1 MRTKE
6 SVALPDETL
15 SYDGHSRGLEKE
27 LLFLFGFLG
36 TMPIIQ
42 IGGFSIF
49 TLLLCI
55 TVLFKLIVTRKIWV
69 RKVCVPYVLI
79 VICSVCSVV
88 SCLTSSIPEW
98 WKNAQWTEL
107 LWDFFYL
114 FLFLAYTGQ
123 RNCHLIINYMRGVF
137 VGAIF
142 QMVWGYF
149 QFVSYYIA
157 HIDINNM
164 IFVKLLNMVPN
175 ASQIMEENLKISGM
189 CWNSGNFAPLMLLG
203 YCFGEKS
210 ITKLLFAGMC
220 CMSGSRTLFLGFIA
234 VVVCEFIRTVYND
247 FFRSRVRIR
256 RKMVIYAVAI
266 LAVIFVGAQNQ
277 VVVGKVLGVR
287 DSLSSNVL
295 DSQSSARL
303 HARYWTS
310 VPHITKNNSLEKNL
324 LGFGLKSSG
333 YSQVLYYGQYAD
345 SKYAWVVECDFINN
359 LWSRG
364 YLGFILLYSWLFY
377 HFIKGARINYKYGL
391 FFIGLLVEGVT
402 YNVMFN
408 WCWVFL
414 LFCILYKDGL
424 QCLPSLDYSKKKKGE
439 RLFHGNYE

>member
-1 MRTKE
+1 MNCCDDR
-6 SVALPDETL
+6 
-15 SYDGHSRGLEKE
+15 SRGLEAK

-42 IGGFSIF
+42 IGGVTIF
-49 TLLLCI
+49 TFLLLSV
-55 TVLFKLIVTRKIWV
+55 VLFKLIITRKI
-69 RKVCVPYVLI
+69 RIRSVCVPYVLI
-79 VICSVCSVV
+79 VICSVCTVI
-88 SCLTSSIPEW
+88 SCMTSNIPEW

-123 RNCHLIINYMRGVF
+123 QNCHLIISYMRGVF
-137 VGAIF
+137 VAAIF
-142 QMVWGYF
+142 QMAWGYL
-149 QFVSYYIA
+149 QFVSFYLA
-157 HIDINNM
+157 HVDVNNM

-175 ASQIMEENLKISGM
+175 ASQLMEDDLKISGM

-203 YCFGEKS
+203 YCLSERKWM
-210 ITKLLFAGMC
+210 KLLFAGLC
-220 CMSGSRTLFLGFIA
+220 CMSGSRTLFLGFVA
-234 VVVCEFIRTVYND
+234 VVACEFARTIYNE
-247 FFRSRVRIR
+247 FFRSGVRVRK
-256 RKMVIYAVAI
+256 KMLFYAIAI
-266 LAVIFVGAQNQ
+266 FAVLLVGGHNQ
-277 VVVGKVLGVR
+277 IVVGKILGVR
-287 DSLSSNVL
+287 DSLSSKVL

-310 VPHITKNNSLEKNL
+310 IPHITKNNSLEKNL
-324 LGFGLKSSG
+324 LGYGLKSSG

-377 HFIKGARINYKYGL
+377 HFIKGARMNYRYGI
-391 FFIGLLVEGVT
+391 FFVGLLVEGVT

-424 QCLPSLDYSKKKKGE
+424 RCLPSLDFSKKQNEGE
-439 RLFHGNYE
+439 RLIS

>member
-1 MRTKE
+1 MQTEKSIVLLDE
-6 SVALPDETL
+6 SINYED
-15 SYDGHSRGLEKE
+15 SSRGLEKK

-42 IGGFSIF
+42 IGGFTIF
-49 TLLLCI
+49 TYLLFSL
-55 TVLFKLIVTRKIWV
+55 VLFKLLITRKIRV
-69 RKVCVPYVLI
+69 RSVCVPYVLI
-79 VICSVCSVV
+79 VICSVCTVV
-88 SCLTSSIPEW
+88 SCMTSYIPEW
-98 WKNAQWTEL
+98 WKNAQGTEL

-123 RNCHLIINYMRGVF
+123 QNASLIINYMRGVF
-137 VGAIF
+137 VAAVF
-142 QMVWGYF
+142 QMAWGYF

-157 HIDINNM
+157 HIDINNI

-203 YCFGEKS
+203 YCLSERMGM
-210 ITKLLFAGMC
+210 KLLFAGMC
-220 CMSGSRTLFLGFIA
+220 CMSGSRTLFLGFVA
-234 VVVCEFIRTVYND
+234 VAVCEFIRTIYND
-247 FFRSRVRIR
+247 FFRSRVKIR
-256 RKMVIYAVAI
+256 RKMLFFAVAI
-266 LAVIFVGAQNQ
+266 LAVIFVGAHNQ
-277 VVVGKVLGVR
+277 IVVGKVLGVR

-310 VPHITKNNSLEKNL
+310 IPHITKNNSLEKNL

-377 HFIKGARINYKYGL
+377 HFVKGARMNYRYGL
-391 FFIGLLVEGVT
+391 FFLGLLVEGVT

-424 QCLPSLDYSKKKKGE
+424 RCLPNLDYSKKK
-439 RLFHGNYE
+439 

>member
-1 MRTKE
+1 MRTEE
-6 SVALPDETL
+6 SVVLF
-15 SYDGHSRGLEKE
+15 DGTMNYEDRSRGLEKK

-42 IGGFSIF
+42 IGGFTIF
-49 TLLLCI
+49 TFLLFSV
-55 TVLFKLIVTRKIWV
+55 VLFKLLVTRKIRV
-69 RKVCVPYVLI
+69 RSVCVPYVLI
-79 VICSVCSVV
+79 VICSVCTVV
-88 SCLTSSIPEW
+88 SCLTSNIPEW

-123 RNCHLIINYMRGVF
+123 QNSSLIINYMRGVF
-137 VGAIF
+137 VAAVF
-142 QMVWGYF
+142 QMAWGYF
-149 QFVSYYIA
+149 QFVSYYLA
-157 HIDINNM
+157 HIDINNI
-164 IFVKLLNMVPN
+164 IFVNILNMVPN

-203 YCFGEKS
+203 YCLSEKMWM
-210 ITKLLFAGMC
+210 KLLFAGMC
-220 CMSGSRTLFLGFIA
+220 CMSGSRTLFLGFVA
-234 VVVCEFIRTVYND
+234 VAACEFIRTVYND

-256 RKMVIYAVAI
+256 RKMVLFAVAI
-266 LAVIFVGAQNQ
+266 LAVIFVGAHNQ
-277 VVVGKVLGVR
+277 IVVGKVLGVR
-287 DSLSSNVL
+287 DSLTSNVL
-295 DSQSSARL
+295 DSESSARL

-310 VPHITKNNSLEKNL
+310 IPLITKNNSLEKNL

-377 HFIKGARINYKYGL
+377 HFIKGAKMNYRYGL
-391 FFIGLLVEGVT
+391 FFLGLLVEGVT

-424 QCLPSLDYSKKKKGE
+424 QSLPCLDYSKKK
-439 RLFHGNYE
+439 

>member
-1 MRTKE
+1 MNCCDDR
-6 SVALPDETL
+6 
-15 SYDGHSRGLEKE
+15 SRGLETK

-42 IGGFSIF
+42 IGGVTIF
-49 TLLLCI
+49 TFLLLSV
-55 TVLFKLIVTRKIWV
+55 VLFKLIITRKIRIRSV
-69 RKVCVPYVLI
+69 SVPYVLI
-79 VICSVCSVV
+79 VICSVCTVI
-88 SCLTSSIPEW
+88 SCMTSNIPEW

-123 RNCHLIINYMRGVF
+123 QNCHLIISYMRGVF
-137 VGAIF
+137 VAAIF
-142 QMVWGYF
+142 QMAWGYL
-149 QFVSYYIA
+149 QFVSFYLA
-157 HIDINNM
+157 HVDVNNM

-175 ASQIMEENLKISGM
+175 ASQLMEDDLKISGM

-203 YCFGEKS
+203 YCLSERKWM
-210 ITKLLFAGMC
+210 KLLFAGLC
-220 CMSGSRTLFLGFIA
+220 CMSGSRTLFLGFVA
-234 VVVCEFIRTVYND
+234 VVACEFARTIYNE
-247 FFRSRVRIR
+247 FFRSGVRVRK
-256 RKMVIYAVAI
+256 KMLFYAIAI
-266 LAVIFVGAQNQ
+266 FAVLLVGGHNQ
-277 VVVGKVLGVR
+277 IVVGKILGVR
-287 DSLSSNVL
+287 DSLSSKVL

-310 VPHITKNNSLEKNL
+310 IPHITKNNSLEKNL
-324 LGFGLKSSG
+324 LGYGLKSSG

-377 HFIKGARINYKYGL
+377 HFIKGARMNYRYGI
-391 FFIGLLVEGVT
+391 FFVGLLVEGVT

-424 QCLPSLDYSKKKKGE
+424 RCLPSLDFSKKQNEGE
-439 RLFHGNYE
+439 RLIS

>member
-1 MRTKE
+1 MRTEK
-6 SVALPDETL
+6 SVVLLDETTN
-15 SYDGHSRGLEKE
+15 YDDRSRGLDKK

-42 IGGFSIF
+42 IGGFTIF
-49 TLLLCI
+49 TYLLCSV
-55 TVLFKLIVTRKIWV
+55 VLFKLLITRKI
-69 RKVCVPYVLI
+69 RIRSVCVPYLLI
-79 VICSVCSVV
+79 VVCSVCTVV
-88 SCLTSSIPEW
+88 SCMTSNIPEW
-98 WKNAQWTEL
+98 WKNAQGTEL

-123 RNCHLIINYMRGVF
+123 QNSSLIINYMRGVF
-137 VGAIF
+137 VAAVF
-142 QMVWGYF
+142 QMAWGYF
-149 QFVSYYIA
+149 QFVSYYLA
-157 HIDINNM
+157 HIDINNI
-164 IFVKLLNMVPN
+164 IFVNLLNMVPN

-203 YCFGEKS
+203 YCLSEKMGM
-210 ITKLLFAGMC
+210 KLLFAGMC
-220 CMSGSRTLFLGFIA
+220 CIGGSRTLFLGFVA
-234 VVVCEFIRTVYND
+234 VAICEFARTVYND
-247 FFRSRVRIR
+247 FFRSRVKIR
-256 RKMVIYAVAI
+256 RRMVLFAVAI
-266 LAVIFVGAQNQ
+266 LAVIFVGAHNQ
-277 VVVGKVLGVR
+277 IVLGKVLGVR
-287 DSLSSNVL
+287 ESLTSNVL

-310 VPHITKNNSLEKNL
+310 VPLITKNNSLEKNL

-377 HFIKGARINYKYGL
+377 HFIKGARMNYRYGL
-391 FFIGLLVEGVT
+391 FFLGLLVEGVT

-424 QCLPSLDYSKKKKGE
+424 QCLPSLDYSKKMKGE
-439 RLFHGNYE
+439 GPLHGN

>member
-1 MRTKE
+1 MNCCDDR
-6 SVALPDETL
+6 
-15 SYDGHSRGLEKE
+15 SRGLETK

-42 IGGFSIF
+42 IGGVTIF
-49 TLLLCI
+49 TFLLLSV
-55 TVLFKLIVTRKIWV
+55 VLFKLIITRKI
-69 RKVCVPYVLI
+69 RIRSVCVPYVLI
-79 VICSVCSVV
+79 VICSVCTVI
-88 SCLTSSIPEW
+88 SCMTSNIPEW

-123 RNCHLIINYMRGVF
+123 QNCHLIISYMRGVF
-137 VGAIF
+137 VAAIF
-142 QMVWGYF
+142 QMAWGYL
-149 QFVSYYIA
+149 QFVSFYLA
-157 HIDINNM
+157 HVDVNNM

-175 ASQIMEENLKISGM
+175 ASQLMEDDLKISGM

-203 YCFGEKS
+203 YCLSERKWM
-210 ITKLLFAGMC
+210 KLLFAGLC
-220 CMSGSRTLFLGFIA
+220 CMSGSRTLFLGFVA
-234 VVVCEFIRTVYND
+234 VVACEFARTIYNE
-247 FFRSRVRIR
+247 FFRSGVRVRK
-256 RKMVIYAVAI
+256 KMLFYAIAI
-266 LAVIFVGAQNQ
+266 FAVLLVGGHNQ
-277 VVVGKVLGVR
+277 IVVGKILGVR
-287 DSLSSNVL
+287 DSLSSKVL

-310 VPHITKNNSLEKNL
+310 IPHITKNNSLEKNL
-324 LGFGLKSSG
+324 LGYGLKSSG

-377 HFIKGARINYKYGL
+377 HFIKGARMNYRYGI
-391 FFIGLLVEGVT
+391 FFVGLLVEGVT

-424 QCLPSLDYSKKKKGE
+424 RCLPSLDFSKKQNEGE
-439 RLFHGNYE
+439 RLIS

>member
-1 MRTKE
+1 MRTEE
-6 SVALPDETL
+6 SVVLLDETAN
-15 SYDGHSRGLEKE
+15 YEDRSRGLEKKI
-27 LLFLFGFLG
+27 LFFFGFLG

-42 IGGFSIF
+42 IGGFTIF
-49 TLLLCI
+49 TYLLCLI
-55 TVLFKLIVTRKIWV
+55 VLFKLLITRKIRV
-69 RKVCVPYVLI
+69 RSVCVPYLLI
-79 VICSVCSVV
+79 VICSVCTVV
-88 SCLTSSIPEW
+88 SCLTSNIPEW

-123 RNCHLIINYMRGVF
+123 QNSSLIINYMRGVF
-137 VGAIF
+137 VAAVF
-142 QMVWGYF
+142 QMAWGYF
-149 QFVSYYIA
+149 QFVSYYLA
-157 HIDINNM
+157 HIDINNI
-164 IFVKLLNMVPN
+164 IFVNLLNMVPN

-203 YCFGEKS
+203 YCLSEKMGM
-210 ITKLLFAGMC
+210 KLLFAGMC
-220 CMSGSRTLFLGFIA
+220 CISGSRTLFLGFVA
-234 VVVCEFIRTVYND
+234 VAICEFLRTIYND
-247 FFRSRVRIR
+247 FFRSRVKLR
-256 RKMVIYAVAI
+256 RKMLLYAIAI
-266 LAVIFVGAQNQ
+266 LAVIFVGAHNQ
-277 VVVGKVLGVR
+277 IVMGKVLGVR
-287 DSLSSNVL
+287 DSLTSNVL

-310 VPHITKNNSLEKNL
+310 IPLITKNNSLEKNL

-377 HFIKGARINYKYGL
+377 HFIKGARMNYRYGL
-391 FFIGLLVEGVT
+391 FFLGLLVEGVT

-424 QCLPSLDYSKKKKGE
+424 RSLPCLDYSKK
-439 RLFHGNYE
+439 NN